1 MKTVIRIEVDHMGD
15 GAYQEWKDDIEYIV
29 NNEVDVEVEIENDR
43 YINIV
48 RAVCTRDLSGEYD
61 SLTRV
66 QAKGYSQGDWQVYKV
81 RYKSEDEDNP
91 HFKAL
96 LVLLERTFTH
106 KHDYAVQRFMRTE
119 IDGVVFNAEPHDHT
133 WFSIT
138 DVEFPDKEDVL
149 KAYQDQYGED
159 YDEVEL
165 ECTFN

>member
-1 MKTVIRIEVDHMGD
+1 MKTVIRIGVEYMSN
-15 GAYQEWKDDIEYIV
+15 GAFEEWKEEIEYIV
-29 NNEVDVEVEIENDR
+29 NNEVDVEVEVENDR
-43 YINIV
+43 YVNV
-48 RAVCTRDLSGEYD
+48 VKEVCTRDLSGEYD

-66 QAKGYSQGDWQVYKV
+66 QATGYSQGDWQAYKV

-96 LVLLERTFTH
+96 LVLLERSFTH
-106 KHDYAVQRFMRTE
+106 KHDYSVQKFMRTE
-119 IDGVVFNAEPHDHT
+119 VDGVVFNAEPHDYT

-149 KAYQDQYGED
+149 KAYQYQYGED

-165 ECTFN
+165 DLD